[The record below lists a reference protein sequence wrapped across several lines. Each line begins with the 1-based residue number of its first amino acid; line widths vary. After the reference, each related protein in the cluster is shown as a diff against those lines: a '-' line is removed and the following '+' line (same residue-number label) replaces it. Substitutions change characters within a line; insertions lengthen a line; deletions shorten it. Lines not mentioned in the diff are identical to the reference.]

1 LRIENTNQINT
12 FILNDVSYHLD
23 KLLPVLEI
31 GVSEGKKI
39 HMEIFI
45 KGKLELD
52 ILLVSPNFSEISS
65 FIRSF
70 PKMKLYRSLHYFIPR
85 FSFTN

>member
-12 FILNDVSYHLD
+12 FILNDVSYNLD

>member
-1 LRIENTNQINT
+1 LRIEYTNPAIT

-23 KLLPVLEI
+23 KLLPVLENGI
-31 GVSEGKKI
+31 NAGEKVHI
-39 HMEIFI
+39 EIFI
-45 KGKLELD
+45 KEKLELD

-85 FSFTN
+85 FSFT